1 MNVYSKNT
9 KITKITKNTKITKK
23 VDSKIDSKIQ
33 KYIDENKPVITKNNL
48 WSNIITDN
56 SKTKIPKDVFESYI
70 SNDNNFIDILSS
82 NSLQLYFDNINKLNI
97 INVLKS
103 LLDLYFNITKQ
114 NVSITHKILNDYYQ
128 FESIFNGTNSLFRA
142 TKNKKSVLIDIRQ
155 IFTNDNTQVKILLLE
170 TETNETIDIDYNEL
184 VMFLNNILN

>member
-9 KITKITKNTKITKK
+9 KNTKKTI
-23 VDSKIDSKIQ
+23 SKIDTKIQ
-33 KYIDENKPVITKNNL
+33 KYIDENKPIINKNNS

-56 SKTKIPKDVFESYI
+56 SKTKIPKDVFDSYI
-70 SNDNNFIDILSS
+70 SNDNNFIDNLSS
-82 NSLQLYFDNINKLNI
+82 NNLQLYFDNINKLNI

-103 LLDLYFNITKQ
+103 LLDSFFNITKE
-114 NVSITHKILNDYYQ
+114 NIIITHKNLNDYYQ
-128 FESIFNGTNSLFRA
+128 FESIFNGFNSLFKV

-155 IFTNDNTQVKILLLE
+155 IFINDNTQVKILLLE
-170 TETNETIDIDYNEL
+170 TETNETIDIDYSDL